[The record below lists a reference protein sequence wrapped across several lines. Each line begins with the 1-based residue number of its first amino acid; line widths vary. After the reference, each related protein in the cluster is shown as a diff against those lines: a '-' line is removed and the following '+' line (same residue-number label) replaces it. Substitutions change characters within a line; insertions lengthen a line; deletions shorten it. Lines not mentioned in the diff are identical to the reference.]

1 MKKILVITIVKEF
14 IYKTIQAIKISIK
27 NIKEDIDIKSVQAS
41 CQAKYSPKSSIGRH
55 TVVARDVEIGYA
67 SYVNEWSWI
76 ENCKIGNYCSISD
89 HVMIGPTEHCINK
102 MLSHP
107 VGVFLGGGNKHKEKI
122 IIGNDVL
129 VSHGVTILNGV
140 TIGDG
145 AVIAAGAVVTKDVLP
160 YSIVGGVPAKLIR
173 MRFDEKTIREIKSI
187 DLYNMSIEDVR
198 KLNC

>member
-1 MKKILVITIVKEF
+1 M
-14 IYKTIQAIKISIK
+14 
-27 NIKEDIDIKSVQAS
+27 
-41 CQAKYSPKSSIGRH
+41 
-55 TVVARDVEIGYA
+55 
-67 SYVNEWSWI
+67 
-76 ENCKIGNYCSISD
+76 
-89 HVMIGPTEHCINK
+89 
-102 MLSHP
+102 
-107 VGVFLGGGNKHKEKI
+107 GGGNKPKEKI